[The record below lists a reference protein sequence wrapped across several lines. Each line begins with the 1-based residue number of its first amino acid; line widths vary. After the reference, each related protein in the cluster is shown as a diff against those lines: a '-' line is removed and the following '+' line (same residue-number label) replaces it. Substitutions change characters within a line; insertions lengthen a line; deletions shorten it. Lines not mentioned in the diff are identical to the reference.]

1 MEHNRSS
8 LLGARRTLWI
18 AGLLALL
25 ILVSMIKATPVLA
38 QDVGP
43 RHTDPAWQAQYWNN
57 PTLNGQP
64 ALVRTDP
71 SINFDWGFGSPG
83 PGIGVD
89 NFSAR
94 WTRYIDVTPGNYRFT
109 ATADDG
115 IRVWVDGQLI
125 IDAWKVQPPTTYSAT
140 LYLGPGHHLVVVE
153 YFEQYEGAVAKVS
166 WQLVQ
171 PTDPGPGT
179 GPWRGE
185 YFNNVTLSGSPVL
198 VRQEPAV
205 DFNWGVGSP
214 SPLVNV
220 DHFSARWTRNVDLPA
235 GNYRFR
241 MVVDDGGRL
250 FVNGHTLIDAWK
262 EQAPTVYTGDIYLP
276 GGSITVQ
283 MEYFE
288 RTGSAVAQ
296 LTWNRIDGQQPPIS
310 EWKGEYWNNPS
321 LSGTPV
327 LVRNES
333 FIDFRW
339 GAGSPAPELLGTDR
353 FSARWTRQLD
363 LPSGWYKFSMT
374 VDDGGRLYLNG
385 RLVIDAWRDQAAT
398 TYESSFYHAGGALD
412 VRMDYYENTGAA
424 EARLLW
430 ERLGSAPPGP
440 TPAPTPTPAP
450 GTGAVIV
457 DNRDSGFQRGGNASG
472 WNAAAEGYNGHLYW
486 TRNNARTQSGYNWG
500 RWYPTLNPGRYEV
513 FVYIPDRYTTTSG
526 ARYWVSHAGGY
537 TLRVVNQSANGGRW
551 VSLGTYR
558 FTGGRE
564 DYVSL
569 ADVTYEPYLS
579 RLIAWDAVK
588 WEPR

>member
-8 LLGARRTLWI
+8 LLGARRPLWI
-18 AGLLALL
+18 VGLLALL

-43 RHTDPAWQAQYWNN
+43 RHTDPVWQAQYWNN
-57 PTLNGQP
+57 PTLSGQP
-64 ALVRTDP
+64 TLVRTDT

-83 PGIGVD
+83 PGIPAD

-140 LYLGPGHHLVVVE
+140 IYLGPGHHLVVVE

-171 PTDPGPGT
+171 PSDPGPGT

-205 DFNWGVGSP
+205 DFNWGAGSP

-241 MVVDDGGRL
+241 MTVDDGGRL

-262 EQAPTVYTGDIYLP
+262 EQGATAYTGDIYLP

-288 RTGSAVAQ
+288 RTGSALAQ
-296 LTWNRIDGQQPPIS
+296 LAWSRLDGQQPPIT

-339 GAGSPAPELLGTDR
+339 GTGSPAPELLGADR
-353 FSARWTRQLD
+353 FSARWTRPLD

-385 RLVIDAWRDQAAT
+385 RLVIDAWRDQAAA
-398 TYESSFYHAGGALD
+398 TYESSIYHAGGVLD
-412 VRMDYYENTGAA
+412 VRMDYYENTGVA

-430 ERLGSAPPGP
+430 ERLGAAPPGP
-440 TPAPTPTPAP
+440 TPAPTPPPA
-450 GTGAVIV
+450 TGAVIV

-472 WNAAAEGYNGHLYW
+472 WRAAAEGHNGHLYW
-486 TRNNARTQSGYNWG
+486 TQNNARAQSGYNWG
-500 RWYPTLNPGRYEV
+500 RWYPTLNAGRYEV
-513 FVYIPDRYTTTSG
+513 FVYIPERYTTTSG

>member
-1 MEHNRSS
+1 M
-8 LLGARRTLWI
+8 
-18 AGLLALL
+18 LAA
-25 ILVSMIKATPVLA
+25 MIGPTPVQA

-57 PTLNGQP
+57 ATLSGP
-64 ALVRTDP
+64 AALTRTDTT
-71 SINFDWGFGSPG
+71 INFDWGFGSPG
-83 PGIGVD
+83 QGIPVD

-109 ATADDG
+109 ATSDDG
-115 IRVWVDGQLI
+115 IRVWVDGQLL
-125 IDAWKVQPPTTYSAT
+125 IDAWKVQPPTTYAET
-140 LYLGPGHHLVVVE
+140 IYLGPGHHLVVVE

-166 WQLVQ
+166 WQMVQ
-171 PTDPGPGT
+171 QDGGGT
-179 GPWRGE
+179 GSGPWRGE

-205 DFNWGVGSP
+205 DFNWGAGSP
-214 SPLVNV
+214 SSLVPA
-220 DHFSARWTRNVDLPA
+220 DHFSARWSRNVDLPA

-250 FVNGHTLIDAWK
+250 FVNGHTLIDGWK
-262 EQAPTVYTGDIYLP
+262 EQGPTVYTGDIYLP

-288 RTGSAVAQ
+288 RTGSALAQ
-296 LTWNRIDGQQPPIS
+296 LSWSRIDDQQPPITD
-310 EWKGEYWNNPS
+310 WKGEYWNNAT

-327 LVRNES
+327 LVRNER

-339 GAGSPAPELLGTDR
+339 GTGSPAPELLGVDR
-353 FSARWTRQLD
+353 FSARWTHILD
-363 LPSGWYKFSMT
+363 LPAGWYKFSMT
-374 VDDGGRLYLNG
+374 VDDGGRLFLGG
-385 RLVIDAWRDQAAT
+385 RLLIDAWRDQAAT
-398 TYESSFYHAGGALD
+398 TNETTLYHAGGALD

-440 TPAPTPTPAP
+440 PSAPTPTPPPA
-450 GTGAVIV
+450 TGAVIV

-472 WNAAAEGYNGHLYW
+472 WRTAAEGYNGHLYW
-486 TRNNARTQSGYNWG
+486 TQNNARAQSGYNWG
-500 RWYPTLNPGRYEV
+500 RWYPMLNSGRYEV

-551 VSLGTYR
+551 VSLGTYQ
-558 FTGGRE
+558 FHGTDE